1 MYIGITENNLIS
13 FGCIE
18 SVSYN
23 EDSDTTDFYTKSG
36 RIIEVAGRQHYD
48 VYKNFLILSRNLLAI
63 KDFTDRQEN
72 FNKIIEFHFS
82 DPANNHEMIQ
92 MLDKADQLIKL
103 TKEAKTRQ
111 PEQLDLFETAGNIL
125 N

>member
-1 MYIGITENNLIS
+1 MYIGLSPTNLVS

-18 SVSYN
+18 GVSYDKN
-23 EDSDTTDFYTKSG
+23 TDTTDFYTKSG
-36 RIIEVAGRQHYD
+36 RRIEVAGRQHFDIYN
-48 VYKNFLILSRNLLAI
+48 NFLILSRNLLTI

-72 FNKIIEFHFS
+72 FDKIIKFHYS

-92 MLDKADQLIKL
+92 MLDNADKLIKL
-103 TKEAKTRQ
+103 TKEAKNRQ
-111 PEQLDLFETAGNIL
+111 PEQLDLFNATDNVL